1 MPTGRRL
8 LCRLGLVSAALLLST
23 AVGACSGELEP
34 TPAPSATVA
43 QAPSGAA
50 PEAASKATPEVI
62 VVLASTDL
70 GVGPNRLTFG
80 VLDRTSKPLRVPQ
93 ATTTFVFLDV
103 EPVVAVTQGTATFVK
118 WPTGPAGVFVV
129 EVSFDRAGRWGLI
142 VEAIDGEGE
151 PTLGQAGFV
160 VKEESSSP
168 GIGRPAPASINKTTS
183 DVTDISH
190 LTSSLAPN
198 LELYQVTIADAIESG
213 KPTVVTFATPAFC
226 QTATCGPQVGVVA
239 ALEDRFEG
247 QAQFIHVEV
256 YDNPHEIEGD
266 LSNARLSPLMDE
278 WGLATEPFTFV
289 IDGEGLVRSKYEGF
303 VRREELESA
312 LLATLAE

>member
-1 MPTGRRL
+1 M
-8 LCRLGLVSAALLLST
+8 
-23 AVGACSGELEP
+23 
-34 TPAPSATVA
+34 
-43 QAPSGAA
+43 
-50 PEAASKATPEVI
+50 
-62 VVLASTDL
+62 LASTDL

-80 VLDRTSKPLRVPQ
+80 VLDRPSKPLRVPQ
-93 ATTTFVFLDV
+93 ATTTFVYLDV
-103 EPVVAVTQGTATFVK
+103 EPAVAVTQGTATFVK
-118 WPTGPAGVFVV
+118 WPTGPAGVYVV

-142 VEAIDGEGE
+142 VEAVDGEGE

-168 GIGRPAPASINKTTS
+168 GIGRPAPASINKTAS

-190 LTSSLAPN
+190 LTSSLAPD
-198 LELYQVTIADAIESG
+198 LELYQVTIANAIESG
-213 KPTVVTFATPAFC
+213 KPTVITFATPAFC

-239 ALEDRFEG
+239 ALGDRFKG

-289 IDGEGLVRSKYEGF
+289 IDREGLVRSKYEGF
-303 VRREELESA
+303 VSMEELESA